1 MSPASRR
8 SRPLVRLLLFGAT
21 LAVVVPIMHGMMSG
35 AIPSGP
41 IRLLLLTTLF
51 GVVVLGV
58 LTARRHHALQAATR
72 RTTELLRFFDDIS
85 MLRPRAQAARALI
98 AGTPAN
104 DLERRALAAVSQ
116 FLAEMATSVVDGTP
130 DGRSA
135 VLAHPIVGAWYRALA
150 VTPMAVPFDANQRHA
165 LLQLFT
171 DVGAPRSRTESLD
184 DGSRALLERDA
195 VMFRTTETDA
205 RIF

>member
-1 MSPASRR
+1 MSTASRR
-8 SRPLVRLLLFGAT
+8 TRPIVRMMLFGAT
-21 LAVVVPIMHGMMSG
+21 LAVVVPIMRGMISG

-51 GVVVLGV
+51 GVVALGV
-58 LTARRHHALQAATR
+58 LTARRHHALKAATR

-98 AGTPAN
+98 AGAPAN
-104 DLERRALAAVSQ
+104 DLERRALTAVCQ
-116 FLAEMATSVVDGTP
+116 FLGELATSVVEGTP
-130 DGRSA
+130 EGRSA

-150 VTPMAVPFDANQRHA
+150 VTPIPVSFDATQRKA
-165 LLQLFT
+165 LSQLFV
-171 DVGAPRSRTESLD
+171 DVGAPRSRSEPLD
-184 DGSRALLERDA
+184 EGSRALLERDA
-195 VMFRTTETDA
+195 VMFRTEETDA